1 MTPDFQPLDIQ
12 PRPYIHV
19 TCAECEEHIADLLDG
34 AISADR
40 KAAVE
45 AHLAACVECAALA
58 QDAGAAMAFAAR
70 AAAVELPATLVP
82 RILAEMTTG
91 PSRVLVHVPLAERI
105 FGRWIRPI
113 LQPRFALSLAMAAL
127 SIAMIPGV
135 WKPYATNPIRIW
147 TMAENRIYRTFDR
160 AMKNYEN
167 LALVAD
173 VQSQRDELRG
183 VDGMN
188 VDGAHNSGN
197 NDASDASSGGQ
208 SR

>member
-1 MTPDFQPLDIQ
+1 M
-12 PRPYIHV
+12 
-19 TCAECEEHIADLLDG
+19 TCAECEEYLADLFDNTL
-34 AISADR
+34 SVEQ
-40 KAAVE
+40 KAVVE

-58 QDAGAAMAFAAR
+58 QDAGTAMAFAER

-91 PSRVLVHVPLAERI
+91 PSRVLVSVSLAERM

-127 SIAMIPGV
+127 SIAMIPRV
-135 WKPYATNPIRIW
+135 WKPYTTDPSRIW
-147 TMAENRIYRTFDR
+147 AMAENRIYRTFDR
-160 AMKNYEN
+160 AVRNYEN

-173 VQSQRDELRG
+173 VQSQIDELRD
-183 VDGMN
+183 VDGN
-188 VDGAHNSGN
+188 NNNGN
-197 NDASDASSGGQ
+197 NDASDSGSGGQ

>member
-12 PRPYIHV
+12 PRPYIQPYIHV

-58 QDAGAAMAFAAR
+58 QDAGAAMAFAER

-91 PSRVLVHVPLAERI
+91 PSRVLVSVSLAERI

-127 SIAMIPGV
+127 SIAMIPRV
-135 WKPYATNPIRIW
+135 WKPYTTDPSRIW
-147 TMAENRIYRTFDR
+147 AMAENRIYRTFDR
-160 AMKNYEN
+160 ALKNYEN

-173 VQSQRDELRG
+173 VQSQIDELRDA
-183 VDGMN
+183 DGSN
-188 VDGAHNSGN
+188 NNGN
-197 NDASDASSGGQ
+197 NDASDAGSGGQ